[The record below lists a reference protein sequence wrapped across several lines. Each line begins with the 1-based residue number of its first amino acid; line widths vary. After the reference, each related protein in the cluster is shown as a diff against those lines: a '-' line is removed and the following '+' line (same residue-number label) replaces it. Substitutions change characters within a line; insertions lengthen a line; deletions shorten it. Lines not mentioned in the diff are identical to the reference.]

1 MRSTRILLSALA
13 ATTALVLAFASTAAA
28 GTLDQQQTSSTNNDV
43 ALFPDQTPAQTFTAG
58 ISGGLDR
65 VDLLLLK
72 VGTPPAAV
80 TVEIRNTSAGQP
92 GTGVLATASLP
103 TSAIGTTQAFVPVT
117 FATPAPVTAG
127 TQYAVLAYTPGTPDN
142 TVGWRFQNAGNPYS
156 PGAMFVSNDP
166 LPPGG
171 NWQQDGG
178 IDDDLG
184 FKTYVVPAPPV
195 AQPPPLRG
203 YPLPKKKC
211 KKKKKKGKSLAAASK
226 KKKCK
231 KKKR

>member
-1 MRSTRILLSALA
+1 MRSSRILLSALA
-13 ATTALVLAFASTAAA
+13 ATTALVLAFASTASA
-28 GTLDQQQTSSTNNDV
+28 GTLDQQQTSSTNGVDLS
-43 ALFPDQTPAQTFTAG
+43 ATSTPAQTFTAG

-72 VGTPPAAV
+72 IGTPPASV

-103 TSAIGTTQAFVPVT
+103 TSAIGTAEAFEPVT

-127 TQYAVLAYTPGTPDN
+127 TQYAVLAYTPGTPGD
-142 TVGWRFQNAGNPYS
+142 TVGWRYQNTGNPYS
-156 PGAMFVSNDP
+156 PGAMFISNDP

-171 NWQQDGG
+171 NWQQAGG
-178 IDDDLG
+178 VDDDLG
-184 FKTYVVPAPPV
+184 FKTYVLPPF
-195 AQPPPLRG
+195 RG

-211 KKKKKKGKSLAAASK
+211 KKKKKKGKNLAAASK

-231 KKKR
+231 KKKKR